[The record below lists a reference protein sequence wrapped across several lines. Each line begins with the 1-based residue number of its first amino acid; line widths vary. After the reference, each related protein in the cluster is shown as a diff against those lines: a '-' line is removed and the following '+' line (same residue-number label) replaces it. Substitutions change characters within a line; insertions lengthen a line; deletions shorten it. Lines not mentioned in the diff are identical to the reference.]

1 MPTNL
6 QPISQTSAIILS
18 QTGTAGDVAAAVPF
32 GVYNS
37 SDYFLSGAAKQV
49 DFVYKRL
56 GGDVVDIEL
65 TDSNVYAAY
74 EEAVLEYSYI
84 LNMHQGK
91 NILPDALGKTT
102 GTFDHKGDSLSGPA
116 GTNLQYSKITLSYA
130 NKIGDAVA
138 TMAGFGGTTPIY
150 SASFTTVKNQ
160 QDYDLQ
166 SIISGASAT
175 GLDDAGNAVPYAGKV
190 GDSRVIIDKVFY
202 RSPIAMWR
210 FYGYYGG
217 LNAVGNLSSYG
228 QFADD
233 STFEVIPTWQN
244 KAQAM
249 AFEDAIYT
257 RTSGFSYQLRNNQLR
272 IFPSPTIVQPKKMWI
287 EYSVDESPLSSS
299 VGYVEKQINGVNNL
313 NTLPYENVPYASINS
328 IGKHWI
334 RRYAFAVS
342 KGQLGEIRSKFA
354 TVPIP
359 GESVTLNGTA
369 LKDESKTEK
378 QALRDELKTIMDEL
392 TYTKLAQDD
401 QTKISA
407 VVETFKAIPMPIYAG
422 PQGSA

>member
-1 MPTNL
+1 MALPVLT
-6 QPISQTSAIILS
+6 PSSQASAITLP
-18 QTGTAGDVAAAVPF
+18 QTGTITDVAVTLPY
-32 GVYNS
+32 GIYS
-37 SDYFLSGAAKQV
+37 PSDSFLSGASDQV
-49 DFVYKRL
+49 AYTYKML
-56 GGDVVDIEL
+56 GGDVLDIEL
-65 TDSNVYAAY
+65 TAGNVYAAY
-74 EEAVLEYSYI
+74 EDACIEYSY
-84 LNMHQGK
+84 LVNLHQSK
-91 NILPDALGKTT
+91 N
-102 GTFDHKGDSLSGPA
+102 SLSDLLGSATGSFDSDGTIIA
-116 GTNLQYSKITLSYA
+116 GDASGSAATTKYTRFTFEYSRRV
-130 NKIGDAVA
+130 GDAVG
-138 TMAGFGGTTPIY
+138 TEVRVGGLTNVY
-150 SASFTTVKNQ
+150 SASIDMVVRQ
-160 QDYDLQ
+160 ADYDLEA
-166 SIISGASAT
+166 ILRADPVHA
-175 GLDDAGNAVPYAGKV
+175 PRV
-190 GDSRVIIDKVFY
+190 GTDSRILVRKVFY
-202 RSPIAMWR
+202 KTPQAMWR

-272 IFPSPTIVQPKKMWI
+272 IFPSPTVVQPKKMWI

-299 VGYVEKQINGVNNL
+299 IAYVEKQINGVNNI

-378 QALRDELKTIMDEL
+378 QSLRDELKSIMDEL
-392 TYTKLAQDD
+392 TYTKLALDD
-401 QTKISA
+401 QIKISA
-407 VVETFKAIPMPIYAG
+407 VVETFKSIPMPIYSG
-422 PQGSA
+422 PQGSS

>member
-1 MPTNL
+1 MALPALT
-6 QPISQTSAIILS
+6 PASQTSAITLP
-18 QTGTAGDVAAAVPF
+18 QTGTITDVTATLPY
-32 GVYNS
+32 GIYS
-37 SDYFLSGAAKQV
+37 PSDSFLSGASDQV
-49 DFVYKRL
+49 AYTYKML
-56 GGDVVDIEL
+56 GGDVLDIEL
-65 TDSNVYAAY
+65 TAGNVYAAY
-74 EEAVLEYSYI
+74 EDACIEYSY
-84 LNMHQGK
+84 LVNLHQSK
-91 NILPDALGKTT
+91 N
-102 GTFDHKGDSLSGPA
+102 SLSDLLGSA
-116 GTNLQYSKITLSYA
+116 TGSFDSDGTIISGDASGSAAATKYTRFTFEYSRRV
-130 NKIGDAVA
+130 GDAVG
-138 TMAGFGGTTPIY
+138 TEVRVGGLINVY
-150 SASFTTVKNQ
+150 SASIDMVVKQ
-160 QDYDLQ
+160 SDYDLEAILRADPVH
-166 SIISGASAT
+166 SSR
-175 GLDDAGNAVPYAGKV
+175 V
-190 GDSRVIIDKVFY
+190 GTDSRILVRKVFY
-202 RSPIAMWR
+202 KTPQAMWR

-233 STFEVIPTWQN
+233 STFEVVPTWQN

-287 EYSVDESPLSSS
+287 EYSVGESPLSSS
-299 VGYVEKQINGVNNL
+299 IAYVEKQINGVNNI

-359 GESVTLNGTA
+359 GDSVTLNGTA

-378 QALRDELKTIMDEL
+378 QALREELKTIMDEL
-392 TYTKLAQDD
+392 TYTKLALDD
-401 QTKISA
+401 QIKISA
-407 VVETFKAIPMPIYAG
+407 VVETFKSIPMPIYSG
-422 PQGSA
+422 PQGSS

>member
-1 MPTNL
+1 MALPVLT
-6 QPISQTSAIILS
+6 PSSQTSAITLP
-18 QTGTAGDVAAAVPF
+18 QTGTITDVSVTLPY
-32 GVYNS
+32 GIYS
-37 SDYFLSGAAKQV
+37 PSDSFLSGASDQV
-49 DFVYKRL
+49 AYTYKML
-56 GGDVVDIEL
+56 GGDVLDIEL
-65 TDSNVYAAY
+65 TAGNVYAAY
-74 EEAVLEYSYI
+74 EDACIEYSY
-84 LNMHQGK
+84 LVNLHQSK
-91 NILPDALGKTT
+91 N
-102 GTFDHKGDSLSGPA
+102 SLSDLLGSSTGSFDSDGTIIA
-116 GTNLQYSKITLSYA
+116 GDASGSAAATKYTRFTFEYSRRV
-130 NKIGDAVA
+130 GDAVG
-138 TMAGFGGTTPIY
+138 TEVRAGGIVSVY
-150 SASFTTVKNQ
+150 SASIDVEVNK
-160 QDYDLQ
+160 QDYDLETILRADPEH
-166 SIISGASAT
+166 SSR
-175 GLDDAGNAVPYAGKV
+175 V
-190 GDSRVIIDKVFY
+190 GTDSRILVRKVFY
-202 RSPIAMWR
+202 KTPQAMWR

-287 EYSVDESPLSSS
+287 EYSVGESPLSSS
-299 VGYVEKQINGVNNL
+299 IAYVEKQINGVNNI

-378 QALRDELKTIMDEL
+378 QSLRDELKSIMDEL
-392 TYTKLAQDD
+392 TYTKLALDD
-401 QTKISA
+401 QIKISA
-407 VVETFKAIPMPIYAG
+407 VVETFKSIPMPIYSG
-422 PQGSA
+422 PQGSS

>member
-1 MPTNL
+1 MALPALT
-6 QPISQTSAIILS
+6 PASQTSAIILP
-18 QTGTAGDVAAAVPF
+18 QTGTITDVTATLPY
-32 GVYNS
+32 GIYSPSNS
-37 SDYFLSGAAKQV
+37 FLSGASDQV
-49 DFVYKRL
+49 AYTYKML
-56 GGDVVDIEL
+56 GGDVLDIEL
-65 TDSNVYAAY
+65 TAGNVYAAY
-74 EEAVLEYSYI
+74 EDACIEYSY
-84 LNMHQGK
+84 LVNLHQSK
-91 NILPDALGKTT
+91 N
-102 GTFDHKGDSLSGPA
+102 SLSDLLGSA
-116 GTNLQYSKITLSYA
+116 TGSFDSDGTIISGDASGSAAATKYTRFTFEYSRRV
-130 NKIGDAVA
+130 GDAVG
-138 TMAGFGGTTPIY
+138 TEVRVGGLTNVY
-150 SASFTTVKNQ
+150 SASINIVVRQ
-160 QDYDLQ
+160 ADYDLEAILRADPVH
-166 SIISGASAT
+166 ST
-175 GLDDAGNAVPYAGKV
+175 RV
-190 GDSRVIIDKVFY
+190 GTDSRILVRKVFY
-202 RSPIAMWR
+202 KTPQAMWR

-272 IFPSPTIVQPKKMWI
+272 IMPSPTVVQPKKMWI

-299 VGYVEKQINGVNNL
+299 VAYVEKQINGVNNI

-369 LKDESKTEK
+369 LKDESRTEK
-378 QALRDELKTIMDEL
+378 QALREELKTIMDEL
-392 TYTKLAQDD
+392 TYTKLALDD

-407 VVETFKAIPMPIYAG
+407 VVETFKAIPMPIYSG
-422 PQGSA
+422 PQGSS

>member
-1 MPTNL
+1 MALPALT
-6 QPISQTSAIILS
+6 PASQTSAIILP
-18 QTGTAGDVAAAVPF
+18 QTGTITDVTATLPY
-32 GVYNS
+32 GMYS
-37 SDYFLSGAAKQV
+37 PSDSFLSGASDQV
-49 DFVYKRL
+49 AYTYKML
-56 GGDVVDIEL
+56 GGDVLDIEL
-65 TDSNVYAAY
+65 TAGNVYAAY
-74 EEAVLEYSYI
+74 EDACIEYSY
-84 LNMHQGK
+84 LVNLHQSK
-91 NILPDALGKTT
+91 N
-102 GTFDHKGDSLSGPA
+102 SLSDLLGSA
-116 GTNLQYSKITLSYA
+116 TGSFDSDGTIISGDASGSAAATKYTRFTFEYSRRV
-130 NKIGDAVA
+130 GDAVG
-138 TMAGFGGTTPIY
+138 TEVRVGGLTNVY
-150 SASFTTVKNQ
+150 SASIDIVVKQ
-160 QDYDLQ
+160 ADYDLEAILRADPVH
-166 SIISGASAT
+166 SSR
-175 GLDDAGNAVPYAGKV
+175 V
-190 GDSRVIIDKVFY
+190 GTDSRILVRKVFY
-202 RSPIAMWR
+202 KTPQAMWR

-299 VGYVEKQINGVNNL
+299 IAYVEKQINGVNNI

-369 LKDESKTEK
+369 LKDESKAEK
-378 QALRDELKTIMDEL
+378 QALREELKTIMDEL
-392 TYTKLAQDD
+392 TYTKLALDD

-407 VVETFKAIPMPIYAG
+407 VVETFKAIPMPIYSG
-422 PQGSA
+422 PQGSS

>member
-1 MPTNL
+1 MSLPVLTPT
-6 QPISQTSAIILS
+6 SQTSAIILP
-18 QTGTAGDVAAAVPF
+18 QTGTATDVTATLPYGIYSA
-32 GVYNS
+32 
-37 SDYFLSGAAKQV
+37 SDSFLTGASDQV
-49 DFVYKRL
+49 AYTYKML
-56 GGDVVDIEL
+56 GGDVLDIEL
-65 TDSNVYAAY
+65 TAGNVYAAY
-74 EEAVLEYSYI
+74 EDACIEYSY
-84 LNMHQGK
+84 LVNLHQSK
-91 NILPDALGKTT
+91 N
-102 GTFDHKGDSLSGPA
+102 SLSDLLGSSTGSFDSD
-116 GTNLQYSKITLSYA
+116 GTIIGGDASGSAAAIKYTRFSFEYSRRV
-130 NKIGDAVA
+130 GDAVG
-138 TMAGFGGTTPIY
+138 TEVRVGGLTNIY
-150 SASFTTVKNQ
+150 SASIDVEVKK
-160 QDYDLQ
+160 QDYDLE
-166 SIISGASAT
+166 SILRADPVHSAR
-175 GLDDAGNAVPYAGKV
+175 V
-190 GDSRVIIDKVFY
+190 GTDSRILVRKVFY
-202 RSPIAMWR
+202 KTPQAMWR
-210 FYGYYGG
+210 FYGHYGG

-272 IFPSPTIVQPKKMWI
+272 IFPAPTIVQPKKMWI

-299 VGYVEKQINGVNNL
+299 IGYVEKQINGVNNL

>member
-1 MPTNL
+1 MALPALT
-6 QPISQTSAIILS
+6 PASQTSAIILP
-18 QTGTAGDVAAAVPF
+18 QTGTITDVTATLPY
-32 GVYNS
+32 GMYS
-37 SDYFLSGAAKQV
+37 PSDSFLSGASDQV
-49 DFVYKRL
+49 AYTYKML
-56 GGDVVDIEL
+56 GGDVLDIEL
-65 TDSNVYAAY
+65 TAGNVYAAY
-74 EEAVLEYSYI
+74 EDACIEYSY
-84 LNMHQGK
+84 LVNLHQSK
-91 NILPDALGKTT
+91 N
-102 GTFDHKGDSLSGPA
+102 SLSDLLGSA
-116 GTNLQYSKITLSYA
+116 TGSFDSDGTIISGDASGSAAATKYTRFTFEYSRRV
-130 NKIGDAVA
+130 GDAVA
-138 TMAGFGGTTPIY
+138 TEVRVGGLTNVY
-150 SASFTTVKNQ
+150 SASIDIVVNK
-160 QDYDLQ
+160 QDYDLETILRAD
-166 SIISGASAT
+166 SVHSSR
-175 GLDDAGNAVPYAGKV
+175 V
-190 GDSRVIIDKVFY
+190 GTDSRILVRKVFY
-202 RSPIAMWR
+202 KTPQAMWR

-299 VGYVEKQINGVNNL
+299 IAYVEKQINGVNNI

-369 LKDESKTEK
+369 LKDESKAEK
-378 QALRDELKTIMDEL
+378 QALREELKTIMDEL
-392 TYTKLAQDD
+392 TYTKLALDD

-407 VVETFKAIPMPIYAG
+407 VVETFKAIPMPIYSG
-422 PQGSA
+422 PQGSS

>member
-1 MPTNL
+1 MALPALT
-6 QPISQTSAIILS
+6 PASQTSAITLP
-18 QTGTAGDVAAAVPF
+18 QTGTITDVTATLPY
-32 GVYNS
+32 GIYS
-37 SDYFLSGAAKQV
+37 PSDSFLSGASDQV
-49 DFVYKRL
+49 AYTYKML
-56 GGDVVDIEL
+56 GGDVLDIEL
-65 TDSNVYAAY
+65 TAGNVYAAY
-74 EEAVLEYSYI
+74 EDACIEYSY
-84 LNMHQGK
+84 LVNLHQSK
-91 NILPDALGKTT
+91 N
-102 GTFDHKGDSLSGPA
+102 SLSDLLGSA
-116 GTNLQYSKITLSYA
+116 TGSFDSDGTIISGDASGSAAATKYTRFTFEYSRRV
-130 NKIGDAVA
+130 GDAVG
-138 TMAGFGGTTPIY
+138 TEVRVGGLTNIY
-150 SASFTTVKNQ
+150 SASIDIEVNK
-160 QDYDLQ
+160 QDYDLETILRADPVH
-166 SIISGASAT
+166 SSR
-175 GLDDAGNAVPYAGKV
+175 V
-190 GDSRVIIDKVFY
+190 GTDSRILVRKVFY
-202 RSPIAMWR
+202 KTPQAMWR

-272 IFPSPTIVQPKKMWI
+272 LFPSPTIVQPKKMWI

-299 VGYVEKQINGVNNL
+299 IAYVEKQINGVNNI

-359 GESVTLNGTA
+359 GDSVTLNGTA

-378 QALRDELKTIMDEL
+378 QALREELKTIMDEL
-392 TYTKLAQDD
+392 TYTKLALDD
-401 QTKISA
+401 QIKISA
-407 VVETFKAIPMPIYAG
+407 VVETFKSIPMPIYSG
-422 PQGSA
+422 PQGSS

>member
-1 MPTNL
+1 MALPALT
-6 QPISQTSAIILS
+6 PASQTSAITLP
-18 QTGTAGDVAAAVPF
+18 QTGTITDVTATLPY
-32 GVYNS
+32 GIYS
-37 SDYFLSGAAKQV
+37 PSDSFLSGASDQV
-49 DFVYKRL
+49 AYTYKML
-56 GGDVVDIEL
+56 GGDVLDIEL
-65 TDSNVYAAY
+65 TAGNVYAAY
-74 EEAVLEYSYI
+74 EDACIEYSY
-84 LNMHQGK
+84 LVNLHQSK
-91 NILPDALGKTT
+91 N
-102 GTFDHKGDSLSGPA
+102 SLSDLLGSA
-116 GTNLQYSKITLSYA
+116 TGSFDSDGTIISGDASGSAAATKYTRFTFEYSRRV
-130 NKIGDAVA
+130 GDAVG
-138 TMAGFGGTTPIY
+138 TEVRVGGLTNVY
-150 SASFTTVKNQ
+150 SASIDVVVNK
-160 QDYDLQ
+160 QDYDLET
-166 SIISGASAT
+166 ILRADPAHSAR
-175 GLDDAGNAVPYAGKV
+175 V
-190 GDSRVIIDKVFY
+190 GTDSRILVRKVFY
-202 RSPIAMWR
+202 KTPQAMWR

-272 IFPSPTIVQPKKMWI
+272 IMPSPTAVQPKKMWI

-299 VGYVEKQINGVNNL
+299 IAYVEKQINGVNNI

-359 GESVTLNGTA
+359 GDSVTLNGTA

-378 QALRDELKTIMDEL
+378 QALREELKTIMDEL
-392 TYTKLAQDD
+392 TYTKLALDD
-401 QTKISA
+401 QIKISA
-407 VVETFKAIPMPIYAG
+407 VVETFKSIPMPIYSG
-422 PQGSA
+422 PQGSS

>member
-1 MPTNL
+1 
-6 QPISQTSAIILS
+6 
-18 QTGTAGDVAAAVPF
+18 
-32 GVYNS
+32 
-37 SDYFLSGAAKQV
+37 
-49 DFVYKRL
+49 
-56 GGDVVDIEL
+56 
-65 TDSNVYAAY
+65 
-74 EEAVLEYSYI
+74 
-84 LNMHQGK
+84 
-91 NILPDALGKTT
+91 
-102 GTFDHKGDSLSGPA
+102 
-116 GTNLQYSKITLSYA
+116 
-130 NKIGDAVA
+130 
-138 TMAGFGGTTPIY
+138 
-150 SASFTTVKNQ
+150 
-160 QDYDLQ
+160 
-166 SIISGASAT
+166 
-175 GLDDAGNAVPYAGKV
+175 
-190 GDSRVIIDKVFY
+190 
-202 RSPIAMWR
+202 MWR

-287 EYSVDESPLSSS
+287 EYSVGESPLSSS
-299 VGYVEKQINGVNNL
+299 IAYVEKQINGVNNI

-378 QALRDELKTIMDEL
+378 QSLRDELKSIMDEL
-392 TYTKLAQDD
+392 TYTKLALDD
-401 QTKISA
+401 QIKISA
-407 VVETFKAIPMPIYAG
+407 VVETFKSIPMPIYSG
-422 PQGSA
+422 PQGSS

>member
-1 MPTNL
+1 MALPALT
-6 QPISQTSAIILS
+6 PASQTSAITLP
-18 QTGTAGDVAAAVPF
+18 QTGTITDVTATLPY
-32 GVYNS
+32 GIYS
-37 SDYFLSGAAKQV
+37 PSDSFLSGASDQV
-49 DFVYKRL
+49 AYTYKML
-56 GGDVVDIEL
+56 GGDVLDIEL
-65 TDSNVYAAY
+65 TAGNVYAAY
-74 EEAVLEYSYI
+74 EDACIEYSY
-84 LNMHQGK
+84 LVNLHQSK
-91 NILPDALGKTT
+91 N
-102 GTFDHKGDSLSGPA
+102 SLSDLLGSA
-116 GTNLQYSKITLSYA
+116 TGSFDSDGTIISGDASGSAAATKYTRFTFEYSRRV
-130 NKIGDAVA
+130 GDAVG
-138 TMAGFGGTTPIY
+138 TEVRVGGLTNVY
-150 SASFTTVKNQ
+150 SASIDIVVRQ
-160 QDYDLQ
+160 ADYDLEAILRADPVH
-166 SIISGASAT
+166 SSR
-175 GLDDAGNAVPYAGKV
+175 V
-190 GDSRVIIDKVFY
+190 GTDSRILVRKVFY
-202 RSPIAMWR
+202 KTPQAMWR

-272 IFPSPTIVQPKKMWI
+272 LMPSPTIVQPKKMWI

-299 VGYVEKQINGVNNL
+299 IAYVEKQINGVNNI

-359 GESVTLNGTA
+359 GDSVTLNGTA

-378 QALRDELKTIMDEL
+378 QALREELKTIMDEL
-392 TYTKLAQDD
+392 TYTKLALDD
-401 QTKISA
+401 QIKISA
-407 VVETFKAIPMPIYAG
+407 VVETFKSIPMPIYSG
-422 PQGSA
+422 PQGSS

>member
-1 MPTNL
+1 MALPALT
-6 QPISQTSAIILS
+6 PASQTSAIILP
-18 QTGTAGDVAAAVPF
+18 QTGTITDVTGTLPY
-32 GVYNS
+32 GMYS
-37 SDYFLSGAAKQV
+37 PSDSFLSGASDQV
-49 DFVYKRL
+49 AYTYKML
-56 GGDVVDIEL
+56 GGDVLDIEL
-65 TDSNVYAAY
+65 TAGNVYAAY
-74 EEAVLEYSYI
+74 EDACIEYSY
-84 LNMHQGK
+84 LVNLHQSK
-91 NILPDALGKTT
+91 N
-102 GTFDHKGDSLSGPA
+102 SLSDLLGSA
-116 GTNLQYSKITLSYA
+116 TGSFDSDGTIISGDASGSAAATKYTRFTFEYSRRV
-130 NKIGDAVA
+130 GDAVG
-138 TMAGFGGTTPIY
+138 TEVRVGGLTNVY
-150 SASFTTVKNQ
+150 SASIDIVVKQ
-160 QDYDLQ
+160 ADYDLEAILRADPVH
-166 SIISGASAT
+166 SSR
-175 GLDDAGNAVPYAGKV
+175 V
-190 GDSRVIIDKVFY
+190 GTDSRILVRKVFY
-202 RSPIAMWR
+202 KTPQAMWR

-299 VGYVEKQINGVNNL
+299 IAYVEKQINGVNNI

-369 LKDESKTEK
+369 LKDESKAEK
-378 QALRDELKTIMDEL
+378 QALREELKTIMDEL
-392 TYTKLAQDD
+392 TYTKLALDD
-401 QTKISA
+401 QIKISA
-407 VVETFKAIPMPIYAG
+407 VVETFKSIPMPIYSG
-422 PQGSA
+422 PQGSS

>member
-1 MPTNL
+1 MALPALT
-6 QPISQTSAIILS
+6 PASQTSAIILP
-18 QTGTAGDVAAAVPF
+18 QTGTITDVTGTLPY
-32 GVYNS
+32 GMYS
-37 SDYFLSGAAKQV
+37 PSDSFLSGASDQV
-49 DFVYKRL
+49 AYTYKML
-56 GGDVVDIEL
+56 GGDVLDIEL
-65 TDSNVYAAY
+65 TAGNVYAAY
-74 EEAVLEYSYI
+74 EDACIEYSY
-84 LNMHQGK
+84 LVNLHQSK
-91 NILPDALGKTT
+91 N
-102 GTFDHKGDSLSGPA
+102 SLSDLLGSA
-116 GTNLQYSKITLSYA
+116 TGSFDSDGTIISGDASGSAAATKYTRFTFEYSRRV
-130 NKIGDAVA
+130 GDAVG
-138 TMAGFGGTTPIY
+138 TEVRVGGLTNVY
-150 SASFTTVKNQ
+150 SASINIVVRQ
-160 QDYDLQ
+160 ADYDLEAILRADPVH
-166 SIISGASAT
+166 ST
-175 GLDDAGNAVPYAGKV
+175 RV
-190 GDSRVIIDKVFY
+190 GTDSRILVRKVFY
-202 RSPIAMWR
+202 KTPQAMWR

-272 IFPSPTIVQPKKMWI
+272 IMPSPTVVQPKKMWI

-299 VGYVEKQINGVNNL
+299 VAYVEKQINGVNNI

-369 LKDESKTEK
+369 LKDESKAEK
-378 QALRDELKTIMDEL
+378 QALREELKTIMDEL
-392 TYTKLAQDD
+392 TYTKLALDD
-401 QTKISA
+401 QIKISA
-407 VVETFKAIPMPIYAG
+407 VVETFKSIPMPIYSG
-422 PQGSA
+422 PQGSS

>member
-1 MPTNL
+1 MALPALT
-6 QPISQTSAIILS
+6 PASQTSAITLP
-18 QTGTAGDVAAAVPF
+18 QTGTITDVTATLPY
-32 GVYNS
+32 GIYS
-37 SDYFLSGAAKQV
+37 PSDSFLSGASDQV
-49 DFVYKRL
+49 AYTYKML
-56 GGDVVDIEL
+56 GGDVLDIEL
-65 TDSNVYAAY
+65 TAGNVYAAY
-74 EEAVLEYSYI
+74 EDACIEYSY
-84 LNMHQGK
+84 LVNLHQSK
-91 NILPDALGKTT
+91 N
-102 GTFDHKGDSLSGPA
+102 SLSDLLGSA
-116 GTNLQYSKITLSYA
+116 TGSFDSDGTIISGDASGSAAATKYTRFTFEYSRRV
-130 NKIGDAVA
+130 GDAVG
-138 TMAGFGGTTPIY
+138 TEVRVGGLINVY
-150 SASFTTVKNQ
+150 SASIDMVVKQ
-160 QDYDLQ
+160 SDYDLEAILRADPVH
-166 SIISGASAT
+166 SSR
-175 GLDDAGNAVPYAGKV
+175 V
-190 GDSRVIIDKVFY
+190 GTDSRILVRKVFY
-202 RSPIAMWR
+202 KTPQAIWR

-233 STFEVIPTWQN
+233 STFEVVPTWQN

-287 EYSVDESPLSSS
+287 EYSVGESPLSSS
-299 VGYVEKQINGVNNL
+299 IAYVEKQINGVNNI

-359 GESVTLNGTA
+359 GDSVTLNGTA

-378 QALRDELKTIMDEL
+378 QALREELKTIMDEL
-392 TYTKLAQDD
+392 TYTKLALDD
-401 QTKISA
+401 QIKISA
-407 VVETFKAIPMPIYAG
+407 VVETFKSIPMPIYSG
-422 PQGSA
+422 PQGSS